1 MFRLLEKT
9 INFELPSISYSL
21 QNKDIWLFDILE
33 GIQITKSYVS
43 LFFAIPHDIY
53 LQKNQFKRTIFVS
66 FGRKGMR
73 SLFLF
78 RISPTDQRLRRS
90 LDNRNGGNT
99 TWTMPNNANKAHWS
113 KLIFFPSPVIK
124 RKLIEQLKFFRC
136 SLLLNMFYSTILIE
150 KSSDFVLEIKRVLSI
165 FRVN

>member
-1 MFRLLEKT
+1 MVQKQTIANQHANLPPTAAFMHALSLFSYVSFFGWT
-9 INFELPSISYSL
+9 INFELLSISYSL

-33 GIQITKSYVS
+33 GIHVQIIKSYVS

-99 TWTMPNNANKAHWS
+99 MNNA
-113 KLIFFPSPVIK
+113 
-124 RKLIEQLKFFRC
+124 
-136 SLLLNMFYSTILIE
+136 
-150 KSSDFVLEIKRVLSI
+150 
-165 FRVN
+165 